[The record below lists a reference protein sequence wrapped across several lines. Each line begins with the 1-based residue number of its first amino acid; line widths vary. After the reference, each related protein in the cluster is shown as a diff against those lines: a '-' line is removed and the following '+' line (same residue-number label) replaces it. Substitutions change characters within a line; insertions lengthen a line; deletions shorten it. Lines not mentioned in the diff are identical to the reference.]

1 MNSKSKPKKP
11 TPIRVFGQRS
21 ITSTFRS
28 LPPNPSHD
36 SEASSR
42 NQASR
47 NSDSTRLS
55 LTHFLDRKLHN
66 SSTVPQ
72 TVPGKLTPFQSP
84 ASEQDGSVKLTEE
97 ERKSATADEK
107 LILGMFKQEGKCDF
121 VPPLDLDELGN
132 SVAGDGQGARKR
144 KNPFEGGN
152 ENQTVRKHVVVLG
165 GESRLKPKKQMK
177 NDFEG
182 KKQKPYN
189 HYANGCGWWDYD
201 MEGVDNEALGVS
213 EVWEGVG
220 STTLGEISTAKVA
233 TCLLPPKSKSTMI
246 LLSWRA
252 GKERQYSTGIT

>member
-1 MNSKSKPKKP
+1 MC
-11 TPIRVFGQRS
+11 
-21 ITSTFRS
+21 
-28 LPPNPSHD
+28 SHD
-36 SEASSR
+36 SKASSR

-144 KNPFEGGN
+144 KNPFEGLDSYPN
-152 ENQTVRKHVVVLG
+152 ELEHAFWLCYLLFLW
-165 GESRLKPKKQMK
+165 ES
-177 NDFEG
+177 
-182 KKQKPYN
+182 
-189 HYANGCGWWDYD
+189 
-201 MEGVDNEALGVS
+201 
-213 EVWEGVG
+213 
-220 STTLGEISTAKVA
+220 
-233 TCLLPPKSKSTMI
+233 
-246 LLSWRA
+246 
-252 GKERQYSTGIT
+252 

>member
-36 SEASSR
+36 SEASST

-47 NSDSTRLS
+47 KCESTRLS
-55 LTHFLDRKLHN
+55 LSHFLVGKLHS
-66 SSTVPQ
+66 SSTAPH

-84 ASEQDGSVKLTEE
+84 LGLRIPSSEQVGSVKQTEE
-97 ERKSATADEK
+97 ERKFATADEK
-107 LILGMFKQEGKCDF
+107 LILGMFKHTEEEGKCDF
-121 VPPLDLDELGN
+121 VLPLDVDQLEN
-132 SVAGDGQGARKR
+132 SVANDRQESRKR
-144 KNPFEGGN
+144 KNPFEGRN

-165 GESRLKPKKQMK
+165 GESRLKQKKQIK
-177 NDFEG
+177 NDFDG

-220 STTLGEISTAKVA
+220 STTLG
-233 TCLLPPKSKSTMI
+233 
-246 LLSWRA
+246 
-252 GKERQYSTGIT
+252 GIADWH

>member
-1 MNSKSKPKKP
+1 MDLCLWGWGSEIEVQESSRASNAITTGKHVFCLKINLLRASK
-11 TPIRVFGQRS
+11 IFH
-21 ITSTFRS
+21 II
-28 LPPNPSHD
+28 SHD

-144 KNPFEGGN
+144 KNPFE
-152 ENQTVRKHVVVLG
+152 
-165 GESRLKPKKQMK
+165 
-177 NDFEG
+177 
-182 KKQKPYN
+182 
-189 HYANGCGWWDYD
+189 A
-201 MEGVDNEALGVS
+201 
-213 EVWEGVG
+213 EVY
-220 STTLGEISTAKVA
+220 L
-233 TCLLPPKSKSTMI
+233 
-246 LLSWRA
+246 A
-252 GKERQYSTGIT
+252 G

>member
-1 MNSKSKPKKP
+1 MNSKPKPKKP

-36 SEASSR
+36 SDASSR

-47 NSDSTRLS
+47 KSESARLS
-55 LTHFLDRKLHN
+55 LSHFLDRKLHH
-66 SSTVPQ
+66 SSTATP

-84 ASEQDGSVKLTEE
+84 LGLRIPSSEQVGSVKQTEE
-97 ERKSATADEK
+97 EGKCATADEK
-107 LILGMFKQEGKCDF
+107 LLLGMFKQEGKCDF
-121 VPPLDLDELGN
+121 GIPLDVDELEN
-132 SVAGDGQGARKR
+132 SVADNGQGSRKR

-152 ENQTVRKHVVVLG
+152 EGQTVRKHVVVLG
-165 GESRLKPKKQMK
+165 GESRLKPKKQMR
-177 NDFEG
+177 NDIDG

-201 MEGVDNEALGVS
+201 MEGVDNEALGVT

-220 STTLGEISTAKVA
+220 STTLG
-233 TCLLPPKSKSTMI
+233 
-246 LLSWRA
+246 
-252 GKERQYSTGIT
+252 GIADWH